1 MHGGFIM
8 FSASTRARR
17 IAAVS
22 AAPVAL
28 LVAGLLVWQSSNAA
42 FTARTQN
49 VGNNWATGS
58 VSLTD
63 DDLGAALFNVQGV
76 VPGQTGTKCIT
87 VTSTSSVPG
96 VVKLYLA
103 RMGMNGLET
112 YLYGSLETGSGG
124 SFGSCTGFVAE
135 APATP
140 YTAFNL
146 FGASTHDYATGA
158 LPWTTVGNAAGESK
172 TYKFSWIF
180 DTTGLTQAQVDALQG
195 KSVSADLVW
204 ELQSN

>member
-1 MHGGFIM
+1 M
-8 FSASTRARR
+8 FTARTRARR
-17 IAAVS
+17 IATIS
-22 AAPVAL
+22 AAPVAV
-28 LVAGLLVWQSSNAA
+28 LVAGLLIWQSSNAA
-42 FTARTQN
+42 FTARTQS

-63 DDLGAALFNVQGV
+63 DDLGAAAFSVQGV
-76 VPGQTGTKCIT
+76 VPGQTGSRCIT

-96 VVKLYLA
+96 VVKLYLT
-103 RMGMNGLET
+103 RMGLNGLQD
-112 YLYGSLETGSGG
+112 YIYGSLETGAGG

-140 YTAFNL
+140 FVPFSL
-146 FGASTHDYATGA
+146 FGASTYDYATGA
-158 LPWTTVGNAAGESK
+158 APWATAGNTAGESK
-172 TYKFSWIF
+172 TYKFTWVF

-195 KSVSADLVW
+195 KSISTDLIW